1 MATIGGKAQLLKNF
15 DNTVIFIFMKLR
27 QLSNNNN
34 KATVDQAILT

>member
-1 MATIGGKAQLLKNF
+1 MATIGGKAKVLKNF
-15 DNTVIFIFMKLR
+15 DNTVTFIFMKLR